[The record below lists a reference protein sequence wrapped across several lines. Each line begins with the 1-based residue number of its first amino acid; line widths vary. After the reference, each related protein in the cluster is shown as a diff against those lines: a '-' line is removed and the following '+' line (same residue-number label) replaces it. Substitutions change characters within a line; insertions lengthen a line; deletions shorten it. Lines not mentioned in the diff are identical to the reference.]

1 MSSVQIVN
9 NFFEDPDNIV
19 KWANTLSYKEDIKKR
34 WPGKRCC
41 ICSIAYQDEDNN
53 FVQNFIQKI
62 LSIKYPNNK
71 VNCEGIEI
79 YFQKIK
85 PIPGIGVIHKDDM
98 ALAGLIYLTKDANL
112 NSGTSIFNDASKE
125 TINISNVYNRLI
137 MYDGNPLHRA
147 NYFSTGKSERLTL
160 VWFIKKLYESR

>member
-1 MSSVQIVN
+1 MNSVQIID
-9 NFFEDPDNIV
+9 NFFEDPDKIV
-19 KWANTLSYKEDIKKR
+19 KWANTLSYKKDIKKR

-41 ICSIAYQDEDNN
+41 VCEIALHNEDNN
-53 FVQNFIQKI
+53 FVKKFIEKI

-137 MYDGNPLHRA
+137 MYDGNP
-147 NYFSTGKSERLTL
+147 
-160 VWFIKKLYESR
+160 SRS